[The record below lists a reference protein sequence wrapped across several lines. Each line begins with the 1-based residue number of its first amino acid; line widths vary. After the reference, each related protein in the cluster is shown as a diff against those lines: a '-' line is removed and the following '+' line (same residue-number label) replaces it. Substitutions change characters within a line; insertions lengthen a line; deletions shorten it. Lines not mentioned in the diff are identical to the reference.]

1 MSRCAL
7 RCPHGCVVQ
16 GLTVVCFLVLQH
28 NPEQRL
34 TAEQAAQHPWFA
46 LHGISVEA
54 VPPTV
59 QSNILPAEDMAAR
72 AVLHRSP
79 SSGDFAQQV
88 V

>member
-1 MSRCAL
+1 MG
-7 RCPHGCVVQ
+7 CPA
-16 GLTVVCFLVLQH
+16 LQH
-28 NPEQRL
+28 DTEQRL
-34 TAEQAAQHPWFA
+34 TAEQAAAHPWFA
-46 LHGISVEA
+46 LHGISA
-54 VPPTV
+54 SAAPAAPMV